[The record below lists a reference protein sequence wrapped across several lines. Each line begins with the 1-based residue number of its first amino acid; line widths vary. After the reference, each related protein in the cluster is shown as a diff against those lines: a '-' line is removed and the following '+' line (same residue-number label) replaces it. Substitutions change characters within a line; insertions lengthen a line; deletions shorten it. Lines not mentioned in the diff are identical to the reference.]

1 MLSEQPTEFSNG
13 SGRGELADAIVDRSN
28 PLTARVIVNRVWQ
41 QLIGRPLVGTPSN
54 FGTLGDSPS
63 HPELLD
69 DLAVRFMDNGWSL
82 KWLQREIVL
91 SSTYAQSSHV
101 DPEKSNID
109 PENRLLWRMPRRRL
123 SVEAYRDAALFVSGR
138 LKQGIGGPSL
148 QPDAPDSQRRTVYS
162 RSESDGFEP
171 DAGQIRFS

>member
-1 MLSEQPTEFSNG
+1 MFNRPINESVEKNDDQAKQPQDAVHIVRDGKLQDVNVMIRGDVTKPGPLVKRGFLSVLSEQPTEFSDG

-91 SSTYAQSSHV
+91 SSTYAQSSQ
-101 DPEKSNID
+101 ID
-109 PENRLLWRMPRRRL
+109 P
-123 SVEAYRDAALFVSGR
+123 
-138 LKQGIGGPSL
+138 
-148 QPDAPDSQRRTVYS
+148 
-162 RSESDGFEP
+162 
-171 DAGQIRFS
+171 

>member
-1 MLSEQPTEFSNG
+1 M
-13 SGRGELADAIVDRSN
+13 ADAIVDRSN

-54 FGTLGDSPS
+54 FGSLGDTPS

-91 SSTYAQSSHV
+91 SSTYAQSS
-101 DPEKSNID
+101 DID
-109 PENRLLWRMPRRRL
+109 PDEVERR
-123 SVEAYRDAALFVSGR
+123 SGES
-138 LKQGIGGPSL
+138 IAVA
-148 QPDAPDSQRRTVYS
+148 DAPTTVERGS
-162 RSESDGFEP
+162 LS
-171 DAGQIRFS
+171 